1 MMTSNG
7 TRFAW
12 LERLTA
18 AVLLLVLLALAAI
31 IVLAYKPAWRLLPT
45 VEAEVLTVL
54 ALLLAALGLVSL
66 VALLHTRR
74 DRQG

>member
-1 MMTSNG
+1 MTPTG
-7 TRFAW
+7 THFAW

-31 IVLAYKPAWRLLPT
+31 IVLAYKPAWRVLPT

-54 ALLLAALGLVSL
+54 GLLLAALGLVSV

-74 DRQG
+74 TEK

>member
-1 MMTSNG
+1 MTPVR
-7 TRFAW
+7 THFDW

-31 IVLAYKPAWRLLPT
+31 IVLAYQPAWRLLPT

-54 ALLLAALGLVSL
+54 GLLLAALGLVSV

-74 DRQG
+74 TEK